1 MNILR
6 KTVLSLLL
14 TAVAVMGYAQSDCFT
29 YQTSDNNVIT
39 GLTEKGTAARALTI
53 PASVT
58 NVIRGAFYDAHSN
71 LTSLTIEDG
80 GNPSFLGNLFGGN
93 ATGNTLTKINMGS
106 EMSVD
111 NMYSLL
117 TSLGSR
123 GALQTVEI
131 EGYTGGAITWN
142 DATINSILTST
153 VRVILPAALVSN
165 QTFGEAGVY
174 GRFEISKEIIS
185 FCTNATFQDVDN
197 GSNMLFYVA
206 DNVDGQRIH
215 IQRVHYIAA
224 GKGVLIHRTENSSGF
239 ADLPRV
245 NGVPQESSDNSLYA
259 SNMLVGVTQETHI
272 DQTVGEKTNLVLKDG
287 AFHPTSGGSI
297 KANKA
302 YLQVPTDWLTNTA
315 RLEIAF
321 DEETVGI
328 DNMNIY
334 ENDNCYYDMQGRKV
348 SNPQRGLYIVKGKKV
363 LIK

>member
-14 TAVAVMGYAQSDCFT
+14 TAAAAMGYAQSNCFT
-29 YQTSDNNVIT
+29 YEDNGQTIIN
-39 GLTEKGTAARALTI
+39 GLTQTGEYAESLTI
-53 PASVT
+53 PATVT
-58 NVIRGAFYDAHSN
+58 RIRSGAFMYAN
-71 LTSLTIEDG
+71 AKKLTIYN
-80 GNPSFLGNLFGGN
+80 GNPAFESPLFGN
-93 ATGNTLTKINMGS
+93 KANTLTTIDMGNG
-106 EMSVD
+106 MSVA
-111 NMYSLL
+111 NMIALL
-117 TSLGSR
+117 TSLGS
-123 GALQTVEI
+123 GPQGTIVAS
-131 EGYTGGAITWN
+131 GFTGNPDASNETWSSV
-142 DATINSILTST
+142 TWTGVTS
-153 VRVILPAALVSN
+153 VILPAALVGN
-165 QTFGEAGVY
+165 QSFGSAEVK
-174 GRFEISKEIIS
+174 GRFTIAKEIIS

-206 DNVDGQRIH
+206 DYVDGQRIH

-245 NGVPQESSDNSLYA
+245 NGVPQASSDISLYA
-259 SNMLVGVTQETHI
+259 SNMLVGVTQETYI
-272 DQTVGEKTNLVLKDG
+272 DPTDGGKTNLVLKDG
-287 AFHPTSGGSI
+287 AFHPTSRGPI

-302 YLQVPTDWLTNTA
+302 YLQVPTNWLTNTA
-315 RLEIAF
+315 RLEIVF